1 MAKTIKHNGT
11 WFYTDE
17 DYDYSK
23 EIQKAVDEGNFQK
36 AAYLEKSRNAKID
49 YYGMPY
55 DMTYDYQDYLP
66 GAQNN
71 KGGGE
76 SAVPSFEKGSNAD
89 KADRTL
95 KRANAMNFHYNPQ
108 QDPLYKQIKNNYQKS
123 VGDVIENTMGSYAG
137 MTGGMPSSYAVS
149 AAATA
154 GNQHM
159 QKADDMIP
167 ELYQLAYGKYAD
179 DKADL
184 YKQYGIYQ
192 GLEEQQYNRK
202 ALEDQAAYE
211 KEQAELKAKADA
223 EAAQLDYE
231 KWLSEFTLDA
241 TKAENTA
248 LNNDREYWLGVMNG
262 MIENGTPPPDY
273 VIANA
278 GLEGVS
284 GQQLL
289 DDYRAE
295 GARVLREKSKYSGG
309 SGGGTK
315 KADDLKRP
323 TSSMF
328 EAIDKL
334 FGEDGAGIDGYSK
347 LKGRYDWGVYDEA
360 AFDAYVQDY
369 YGDVEGV
376 EEYMDVH
383 SLFDNESKPMTT
395 DDYASEI
402 ADEINGLYMSDSEE
416 SGYAPIIKNKD
427 GTFSVSGSAANRV
440 IDMIEKNENITQEM
454 AAELIFMFGIT
465 QKQLENYINNDNY

>member
-1 MAKTIKHNGT
+1 MAKTIKHGGT

-95 KRANAMNFHYNPQ
+95 KRANAMNFRYNPQ

-192 GLEEQQYNRK
+192 GLDEQEYQRGRDKLGDERYDREQQRAAEVADREWQRILDNDQWNRDIYAKEEEKEAGKEARSTADMQIANSLLMGIPPSDELIAASGSYAPGTTGEQILEAFLKDENKQNAAERVANAFMMGVPPEDEDLAILNYPEGTTGEAALAAYNR
-202 ALEDQAAYE
+202 
-211 KEQAELKAKADA
+211 
-223 EAAQLDYE
+223 
-231 KWLSEFTLDA
+231 
-241 TKAENTA
+241 
-248 LNNDREYWLGVMNG
+248 
-262 MIENGTPPPDY
+262 
-273 VIANA
+273 ANA
-278 GLEGVS
+278 PKVVYSSS
-284 GQQLL
+284 GQQSSDKNLENAYKML
-289 DDYRAE
+289 DDIIEETKNDEDGDKSISDINIAPI
-295 GARVLREKSKYSGG
+295 VLRYNLTPEQ
-309 SGGGTK
+309 
-315 KADDLKRP
+315 
-323 TSSMF
+323 
-328 EAIDKL
+328 EAL
-334 FGEDGAGIDGYSK
+334 
-347 LKGRYDWGVYDEA
+347 
-360 AFDAYVQDY
+360 
-369 YGDVEGV
+369 
-376 EEYMDVH
+376 
-383 SLFDNESKPMTT
+383 
-395 DDYASEI
+395 
-402 ADEINGLYMSDSEE
+402 LYM
-416 SGYAPIIKNKD
+416 Y
-427 GTFSVSGSAANRV
+427 
-440 IDMIEKNENITQEM
+440 
-454 AAELIFMFGIT
+454 
-465 QKQLENYINNDNY
+465 LEGFVE